1 MPRRFAR
8 TGGAYR
14 PDVDQPVPRPFG
26 TAEGDDCGEGFWR
39 RLRVLKSGTVQS
51 RQIRHRRFST
61 NPPCHGYSGQWRFH
75 GPVCRV
81 DHAEKHL
88 QRQAGLDRVRRENS
102 PPDCFLILLTAIN
115 RLSPRLPVGAASK
128 FISGSNQPV
137 GDCLA
142 VADRSTDDQRAT
154 ARERASLC
162 SDQSRI
168 NAAL

>member
-14 PDVDQPVPRPFG
+14 LDVDQPVPRTFG

-39 RLRVLKSGTVQS
+39 RTRVLKSGTVQS
-51 RQIRHRRFST
+51 RQIRHRKLST
-61 NPPCHGYSGQWRFH
+61 NPPCHGHSGQWRFH

-88 QRQAGLDRVRRENS
+88 QRQAGLDRR
-102 PPDCFLILLTAIN
+102 IAIN

-168 NAAL
+168 NGAL